1 MDGNITNFS
10 DLLQDLYNGLIG
22 FIPDLVVSLIIFL
35 AGLYL
40 AGLIRR
46 VLSRALARRG
56 TDTETTLVIEAIA
69 RWTLFILITTMALN
83 QIGFNLTA
91 FLTGLGILGF
101 TVGFAIQDVSKNFV
115 AGLLLLIEQ
124 PFGIGDSIEVKGFT
138 GTVLDVQLRATEM
151 RTLDGRIVQIPNADV
166 FTSPITNFSRASMRR
181 IELKAGVAYG
191 TDLEE
196 ARGVAMGAIF
206 KIDGVLIDP
215 APRLIYNN
223 LGPST
228 VDFSLYYWIDT
239 SATDYLA
246 AVDGG
251 VVAIETAFAAAKI
264 EMPYPV
270 QTVILSKAG

>member
-1 MDGNITNFS
+1 MDDNITNLS
-10 DLLQDLYNGLIG
+10 DLLQDIYAGLIG
-22 FIPDLVVSLIIFL
+22 FIPNLIVSLIIFL
-35 AGLYL
+35 VGLYL
-40 AGLIRR
+40 AGLVRR
-46 VLSRALARRG
+46 VLSKGLARRG

-69 RWTLFILITTMALN
+69 RWSLYVLVTTMALN

-138 GTVLDVQLRATEM
+138 GTILDVQLRATEM

-166 FTSPITNFSRASMRR
+166 FTSPITNFTRAAMRR

-191 TDLEE
+191 TDLEA
-196 ARGVAMGAIF
+196 ARGVALQAVFRIE
-206 KIDGVLIDP
+206 GVLIDP

-239 SATDYLA
+239 GATDYLIA
-246 AVDGG
+246 IDAG
-251 VVAIETAFAAAKI
+251 VVAIEAAFAAAKI
-264 EMPYPV
+264 EMPYPIS
-270 QTVILSKAG
+270 TVINR

>member
-1 MDGNITNFS
+1 LDTNFS
-10 DLLQDLYNGLIG
+10 DLIQELYTDLIA
-22 FIPDLVVSLIIFL
+22 FIPDLVISLIIFL
-35 AGLYL
+35 VGLYL

-46 VLSRALARRG
+46 VLSRGLVRRK

-69 RWTLFILITTMALN
+69 KWTLYVLVTTMALN

-138 GTVLDVQLRATEM
+138 GTILDVQLRATEM

-166 FTSPITNFSRASMRR
+166 FTSPITNFTRATMRR

-191 TDLEE
+191 TDLEA
-196 ARGVAMGAIF
+196 ARGVAMGAVF
-206 KIDGVLIDP
+206 KIDGVLVDP
-215 APRLIYNN
+215 APQLIYNN

-239 SATDYLA
+239 ASTDYLK

-251 VVAIETAFAAAKI
+251 VVAIETAFSAAGV
-264 EMPYPV
+264 EMPYPIS
-270 QTVILSKAG
+270 TVINR